1 MVDKVL
7 LGTIENDPEWINEL
21 VSFLINTKDKN
32 VIEKYK
38 SLFRDLYLDYL
49 REGMQPKVAIEKAK
63 LYLADDS
70 CLNILD
76 KGEVHI
82 RTDNGLWKRQEVR
95 HVPNLKWN

>member
-21 VSFLINTKDKN
+21 VSFLINTKDKKI
-32 VIEKYK
+32 IEKYK

-63 LYLADDS
+63 NVVLHFK
-70 CLNILD
+70 I
-76 KGEVHI
+76 
-82 RTDNGLWKRQEVR
+82 
-95 HVPNLKWN
+95 